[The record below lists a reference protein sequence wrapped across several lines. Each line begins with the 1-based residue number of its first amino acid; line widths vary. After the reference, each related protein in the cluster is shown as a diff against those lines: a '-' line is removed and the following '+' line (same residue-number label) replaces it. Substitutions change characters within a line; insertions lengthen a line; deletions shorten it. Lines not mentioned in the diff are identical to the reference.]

1 MPAKILKMKWSQS
14 PLIFICKYINLKFF
28 RNTPRKGF
36 SSEYLNSII
45 SPFKEFAMKPLLDSP
60 YNPGNFNI
68 SSADNHLKFNS
79 PMNRK

>member
-1 MPAKILKMKWSQS
+1 MPAKILKMKWNQS
-14 PLIFICKYINLKFF
+14 PLIFICKYKKYNIF